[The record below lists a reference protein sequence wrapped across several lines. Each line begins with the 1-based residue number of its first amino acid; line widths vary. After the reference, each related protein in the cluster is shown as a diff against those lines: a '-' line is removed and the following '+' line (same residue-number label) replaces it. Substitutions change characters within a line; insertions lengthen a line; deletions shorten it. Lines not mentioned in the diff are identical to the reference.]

1 MAEGA
6 YPYVQADFDPPQ
18 TLEELQE
25 AARANSPDNQELSP
39 TLKHWQLNAWCGTKD
54 AWFGGKSPRA
64 YVRGKSWQERQRVGL
79 IGLRHIR
86 VLK

>member
-25 AARANSPDNQELSP
+25 AALVNSPDNQVLVP
-39 TLKHWQLNAWCGTKD
+39 TLKHWQLNAWYRTESDDFDGM
-54 AWFGGKSPRA
+54 SPRDS
-64 YVRGKSWQERQRVGL
+64 VRGKSWQERQRVGL
-79 IGLRHIR
+79 IGLRD
-86 VLK
+86 VGALK